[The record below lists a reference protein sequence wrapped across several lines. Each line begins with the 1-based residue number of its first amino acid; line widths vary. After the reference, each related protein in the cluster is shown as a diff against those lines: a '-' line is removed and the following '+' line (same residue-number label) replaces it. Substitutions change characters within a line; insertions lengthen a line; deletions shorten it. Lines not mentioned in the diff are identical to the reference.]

1 MTHMKRLTIPRTW
14 PIPRKI
20 HTWAIRPTL
29 GPHPLKRSIPLL
41 LLVRDYLHY
50 ADTASEARKII
61 NTRSIMIDGTVRT
74 DPKFPCGLMDVVS
87 IPTAKEYYRILIDSR
102 GFIRVVP
109 ITAKEATW
117 KLCRIEGKTT
127 LKGGKVQLNLHDGLN
142 IIVEEQYKS
151 GDVIQLAVPE
161 KSIKSTISYEAGT
174 LGLVINGKHV
184 GEIATIKNIDIT
196 KSSRPN
202 VVHLEGFSTIKHYVF
217 PVGKE
222 KPLIKLPEVT
232 LYD

>member
-1 MTHMKRLTIPRTW
+1 MTHMKRITIPRTW

-20 HTWAIRPTL
+20 YTWAIRPTP

-61 NTRSIMIDGTVRT
+61 NTRSIMVDGTVRT

-87 IPTAKEYYRILIDSR
+87 IPTAKEYYRILIDLR

-117 KLCRIEGKTT
+117 KLCRIE
-127 LKGGKVQLNLHDGLN
+127 VW
-142 IIVEEQYKS
+142 V
-151 GDVIQLAVPE
+151 
-161 KSIKSTISYEAGT
+161 
-174 LGLVINGKHV
+174 
-184 GEIATIKNIDIT
+184 KNCW
-196 KSSRPN
+196 
-202 VVHLEGFSTIKHYVF
+202 V
-217 PVGKE
+217 
-222 KPLIKLPEVT
+222 
-232 LYD
+232 